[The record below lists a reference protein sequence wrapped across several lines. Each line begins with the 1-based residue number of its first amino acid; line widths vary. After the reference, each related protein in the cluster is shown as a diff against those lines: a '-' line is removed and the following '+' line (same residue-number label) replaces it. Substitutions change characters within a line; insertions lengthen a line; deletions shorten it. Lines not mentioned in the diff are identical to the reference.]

1 MICFMSN
8 VLLNLNDYRE
18 CLVRKKLQEN
28 KVKGFLSFEFLN
40 EMPIMKNY
48 ICERL
53 RLQPP
58 FLGVLGQTH
67 MNGWSRIIA
76 TQNRSST
83 NYIFPFRLRVLQWIH
98 HLFNYWN
105 K

>member
-18 CLVRKKLQEN
+18 CLVRKKLQEK

-48 ICERL
+48 ICEKL
-53 RLQPP
+53 RPRP
-58 FLGVLGQTH
+58 HFLGVLGQTH
-67 MNGWSRIIA
+67 VNGWSRIIA
-76 TQNRSST
+76 SQNRSLT
-83 NYIFPFRLRVLQWIH
+83 NYIFPFRLRVLQ
-98 HLFNYWN
+98 
-105 K
+105 